1 MLSGLS
7 DYLFGSSNNQAGDA
21 MVTDDTQ
28 PQRDTPVKDPVKE
41 IEMDGDWVLV
51 DVTNDSGSPS
61 PLRSPTRSPSK
72 DGFQSQPQAVPE
84 KPHRMEESWF
94 ITPPPCFTAGGHS
107 PHQLATSP
115 LEDLLIEH
123 PSMSV
128 YHHPSQRG
136 APMAHRRQ
144 HLPRQKSSRTVPK
157 RTHNLRVLNAKP
169 PRRAAAIAAR
179 VGIEQSANQVGLQE
193 QRDTKRHQQRQYSP
207 GKIER
212 HNKAYHHQS
221 ASSRRHYK
229 QNSSISGRHSGAIYK
244 QPR

>member
-1 MLSGLS
+1 MFSGLS
-7 DYLFGSSNNQAGDA
+7 EYLFGSSSNQAGDA
-21 MVTDDTQ
+21 AMATDDTQ
-28 PQRDTPVKDPVKE
+28 PADPIKE
-41 IEMDGDWVLV
+41 VEMDDDWVLV
-51 DVTNDSGSPS
+51 DVTNDSGASSPRRS
-61 PLRSPTRSPSK
+61 PRRSPTK
-72 DGFQSQPQAVPE
+72 DGCQSQPKAVPE
-84 KPHRMEESWF
+84 KHQRMEESWF

-128 YHHPSQRG
+128 YHHSSQRG
-136 APMAHRRQ
+136 GPMAHPRQ
-144 HLPRQKSSRTVPK
+144 HHPRQKPNRTVAK
-157 RTHNLRVLNAKP
+157 RTHNLRVRNAKP

-179 VGIEQSANQVGLQE
+179 VGIEQSSHQVGLEE
-193 QRDTKRHQQRQYSP
+193 QREAKRHQQRQNSP

-212 HNKAYHHQS
+212 HNKVYHHQS

-229 QNSSISGRHSGAIYK
+229 HNSSISGRHSGAIYK